1 MSVWHVDDLAKEVAD
16 MELISQRNRGS
27 ELLPR
32 MKEALKFK
40 IDGMQ
45 NLLPSSF
52 VKLCDAVGKSHL
64 PDEMKKELEDALE
77 GKATA
82 SLQGPTRLQTMP
94 QSMSMPFTYL
104 SESEWKQLQLGYN
117 KVESANIII
126 KRVKAWGLKS
136 IREDTKKGITA
147 FLVCLQMKAGHPLPS
162 TQEMYDLAGFV
173 HDTFMACVV
182 QPLHAGLAKYPPS
195 PYDIGEAQGSYSN
208 IASVGEWFPTM
219 LSSQ

>member
-16 MELISQRNRGS
+16 MELILQRNRGS

-52 VKLCDAVGKSHL
+52 VKLCDAVGKSNL

-104 SESEWKQLQLGYN
+104 SESEWKQLQLGYIA
-117 KVESANIII
+117 VRRESHRA
-126 KRVKAWGLKS
+126 A
-136 IREDTKKGITA
+136 
-147 FLVCLQMKAGHPLPS
+147 LPD
-162 TQEMYDLAGFV
+162 EHLLR
-173 HDTFMACVV
+173 C
-182 QPLHAGLAKYPPS
+182 
-195 PYDIGEAQGSYSN
+195 
-208 IASVGEWFPTM
+208 
-219 LSSQ
+219 